1 MWAVFRE
8 PCDENVIRSRPAGV
22 PCSKTSGRWI
32 LAATILASSM
42 AFIDGTVVNVALPAL
57 QSSLNATAVDLQW
70 LIEAYSLLLSALLLV
85 GGSLGDHYGRRRIFL
100 IGVALFACASA
111 GCGFAADIRQLIAAR
126 ALQGLGAALLVPGSL
141 AIISSS
147 FSEDE
152 RGRAI
157 GTWSGF
163 SAITTGI
170 GPLIG
175 GWLIEHVSWRA
186 VFFINLPIAIVVVVL
201 SVCHLPESRDETENK
216 RLDWLGGTLTALGL
230 GALVYGLI
238 ESSRLG
244 FGHPAVLGEL
254 IGGSFVLAI
263 FLRWEA

>member
-1 MWAVFRE
+1 MPVFIQE
-8 PCDENVIRSRPAGV
+8 PCDENVIRSAPQTA
-22 PCSKTSGRWI
+22 PCAKSRGPWI

-42 AFIDGTVVNVALPAL
+42 AFIDGTAVNVALPAL
-57 QSSLNATAVDLQW
+57 QTNLNATAVDVQW
-70 LIEAYSLLLSALLLV
+70 VIEAYALLLSALLLV
-85 GGSLGDHYGRRRIFL
+85 GGSLGDHYGRRRVFL
-100 IGVALFACASA
+100 IGIALFAFASA
-111 GCGFAADIRQLIAAR
+111 ACGLAGSIHQLIAAR

-147 FSEDE
+147 FSEDQ

-163 SAITTGI
+163 SAITTAI
-170 GPLIG
+170 GPVIG

-186 VFFINLPIAIVVVVL
+186 VFFINIPLALLIILISLWRV
-201 SVCHLPESRDETENK
+201 PESSDPERAG
-216 RLDWLGGTLTALGL
+216 LDWLGAAVAASGL

-244 FGHPAVLGEL
+244 FNDR
-254 IGGSFVLAI
+254 SVLAALTAAVVLLALFVI
-263 FLRWEA
+263 MER